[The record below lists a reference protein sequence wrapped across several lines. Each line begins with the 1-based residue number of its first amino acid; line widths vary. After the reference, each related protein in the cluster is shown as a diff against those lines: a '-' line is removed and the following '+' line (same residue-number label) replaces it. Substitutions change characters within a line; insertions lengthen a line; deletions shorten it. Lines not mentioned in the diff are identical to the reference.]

1 MVRILF
7 VHHGKGIGG
16 APLSLLYLIRGLDKS
31 IYKPTVLCIHKS
43 EASDM
48 FEREGLET
56 IVMSGLHDF
65 SHTNV
70 LWYPWWQLPKI
81 VLRFL
86 QLPLT
91 FFRFGSFLRSHPFD
105 LIHLNTST
113 LIAFGWAAHR
123 QGVKVVWH
131 VREPVA
137 RGYIG
142 LRRAMVRSSIN
153 SCADAIIPICRHDA
167 SQLIASDRI
176 KVVYNFVDFA
186 VFDAKID
193 GSSVRA
199 ELGIDVS
206 APMILML
213 GGINPIK
220 GTREFVIAALEV
232 LKHYPDAV
240 FVVAGGI
247 PSKGF
252 RNLLNG
258 MMRYWRDIQEL
269 IPAALAANF
278 LFAGVRKDIP
288 KMIAACTIVCFP
300 STVPH
305 FARPIIEAS
314 AMGKPVVASDLGGPK
329 ELVLEGETGLLVP
342 ARDPARLA
350 GAMERLLAHPVAAQ
364 AMGTN
369 GTAFARKHFD
379 AVRNTNDVIRIY
391 KNLMSGS

>member
-1 MVRILF
+1 
-7 VHHGKGIGG
+7 
-16 APLSLLYLIRGLDKS
+16 
-31 IYKPTVLCIHKS
+31 
-43 EASDM
+43 
-48 FEREGLET
+48 
-56 IVMSGLHDF
+56 
-65 SHTNV
+65 
-70 LWYPWWQLPKI
+70 
-81 VLRFL
+81 
-86 QLPLT
+86 
-91 FFRFGSFLRSHPFD
+91 
-105 LIHLNTST
+105 
-113 LIAFGWAAHR
+113 
-123 QGVKVVWH
+123 
-131 VREPVA
+131 
-137 RGYIG
+137 
-142 LRRAMVRSSIN
+142 
-153 SCADAIIPICRHDA
+153 
-167 SQLIASDRI
+167 
-176 KVVYNFVDFA
+176 
-186 VFDAKID
+186 
-193 GSSVRA
+193 
-199 ELGIDVS
+199 
-206 APMILML
+206 MILML